1 MTNEKYIWW
10 RCFSF
15 PELVHIC
22 DITGDID
29 IDNPPS
35 HDPRIGG
42 NGKIVWQKLD

>member
-1 MTNEKYIWW
+1 MTNEKHIWW

-22 DITGDID
+22 DMTGD

-42 NGKIVWQKLD
+42 DGNLVWQKLG